1 MARARNIKPGFFR
14 NADLAELTFEA
25 RLLFIG
31 LWTLADREGRLP
43 DRPKQIKIETFPA
56 DNLDCNAL
64 IQSIADTGMLL
75 RYQVGSDRFLQ
86 IVNFCKHQNPHRDEK
101 ASVIPA
107 PGLPDVKPIQHG
119 ASTVQAPCNSGA
131 STVPIGLNP
140 DSLIP
145 DPRFPDGEAHAPPD
159 PAPEPPAMD
168 RGAPDG
174 AARVDP
180 DSASPPGQKPEQPSP
195 AGREPP
201 PTPPPRP
208 PDGPLPTAA
217 AVACR
222 AMRAAGLASV
232 NPSSPELAALIDAGA
247 TADVLADAAA
257 RAVGLGKGFA
267 YALGMVRG
275 QMADAARVAAAVAG
289 AGLVPPARASPPEPA
304 WRAEQRQRTLQAV
317 PGIAAKNLATPPK
330 NFIETGAE
338 HVVAIAV
345 G

>member
-1 MARARNIKPGFFR
+1 MARARNIKPGFFK
-14 NADLAELTFEA
+14 NEDMAECSPWA
-25 RLLFIG
+25 RLCFAG
-31 LWTLADREGRLP
+31 LWTLADREGRLE
-43 DRPKQIKIETFPA
+43 DRPKRIKGELFAFDTVDVDPLLGELEKYGFIMRYTVGGRR
-56 DNLDCNAL
+56 L
-64 IQSIADTGMLL
+64 IQITKFDLHQHPHHKEPSSTIPSPKSPGFCVDERAKQGVGTGPITESLL
-75 RYQVGSDRFLQ
+75 
-86 IVNFCKHQNPHRDEK
+86 
-101 ASVIPA
+101 
-107 PGLPDVKPIQHG
+107 
-119 ASTVQAPCNSGA
+119 
-131 STVPIGLNP
+131 LNP
-140 DSLIP
+140 ESRDRETHTMP
-145 DPRFPDGEAHAPPD
+145 DL
-159 PAPEPPAMD
+159 APEPPVVD

-180 DSASPPGQKPEQPSP
+180 DPASPPLPQSPKPEQPSP
-195 AGREPP
+195 EGPE
-201 PTPPPRP
+201 PTPPPSATQPDRP
-208 PDGPLPTAA
+208 PPTSTPVPTPAA
-217 AVACR
+217 AACR

-232 NPSSPELAALIDAGA
+232 NPSSPDLAALIDAGA

-257 RAVGLGKGFA
+257 RAVDLGKGFA

>member
-1 MARARNIKPGFFR
+1 MARARNIKPGFFK
-14 NADLAELTFEA
+14 NEDLAECSPWA
-25 RLLFIG
+25 RLCFAG
-31 LWTLADREGRLP
+31 LWTLADREGRLE
-43 DRPKQIKIETFPA
+43 DRPKRIKGELFAFDTVDVDPLLGELEKYGFIMRYEAEGIRVIQILKFDLHQHPHHKEPSNGYPPPKSPGF
-56 DNLDCNAL
+56 CGHESVK
-64 IQSIADTGMLL
+64 QGVGTGPITESLL
-75 RYQVGSDRFLQ
+75 
-86 IVNFCKHQNPHRDEK
+86 
-101 ASVIPA
+101 
-107 PGLPDVKPIQHG
+107 
-119 ASTVQAPCNSGA
+119 
-131 STVPIGLNP
+131 LNP
-140 DSLIP
+140 ESRDRETHTMP
-145 DPRFPDGEAHAPPD
+145 DL
-159 PAPEPPAMD
+159 APEPPAVD

-180 DSASPPGQKPEQPSP
+180 DFASPPGQKPEQPSP
-195 AGREPP
+195 EGPEPP

-208 PDGPLPTAA
+208 PDDPLPTAA

-232 NPSSPELAALIDAGA
+232 NPSSPELAALLEAGA

-304 WRAEQRQRTLQAV
+304 WRTEQRQRTLQAV
-317 PGIAAKNLATPPK
+317 PGIAAKTMAPSPK
-330 NFIETGAE
+330 KFIETGAE

>member
-1 MARARNIKPGFFR
+1 MARARNIKPGFFK
-14 NADLAELTFEA
+14 NEDLAECSPWA
-25 RLLFIG
+25 RLCFAG
-31 LWTLADREGRLP
+31 LWTLADREGRLE
-43 DRPKQIKIETFPA
+43 DRPKRIKGELFAFDTVDVDPLLGELEKYGFIMRYEAEGIRVIQILKFDLHQHPHHKEPSSDLPSPKSPGFCGYESFKHWGETGP
-56 DNLDCNAL
+56 
-64 IQSIADTGMLL
+64 ITESLL
-75 RYQVGSDRFLQ
+75 
-86 IVNFCKHQNPHRDEK
+86 
-101 ASVIPA
+101 
-107 PGLPDVKPIQHG
+107 
-119 ASTVQAPCNSGA
+119 
-131 STVPIGLNP
+131 LNP
-140 DSLIP
+140 SYPIP
-145 DPRFPDGEAHAPPD
+145 ESVGRETHAVPD
-159 PAPEPPAMD
+159 PAPEPPAVD

-174 AARVDP
+174 AARVGP

-195 AGREPP
+195 AGLESP